1 MAYIGGIANGNG
13 AGQVGSAAG
22 VAGTGASAPAGKAEG
37 TRPLIKADQ
46 ATFSQ
51 ASGLAAQ
58 GDLDVRTEKVQALS
72 KAIAEGT
79 YSVPAGD
86 VAGKMIDSLLK

>member
-1 MAYIGGIANGNG
+1 MTHIGGLGNG
-13 AGQVGSAAG
+13 IGSVGNASG
-22 VAGTGASAPAGKAEG
+22 IAGTGASAPAGKTDGAS
-37 TRPLIKADQ
+37 TLMKADQ

-58 GDLDVRTEKVQALS
+58 GDSDVRMEKVQALS
-72 KAIAEGT
+72 KAIAAGT

-86 VAGKMIDSLLK
+86 VAGKMLDALLK